1 MPNVAVPVAR
11 IQRWVENFTARH
23 GETLLAVDSGA
34 LTGAA
39 ADGSSFIAT
48 LPFEKT
54 YAGPADVDVFT
65 EAAAPPREWGL
76 LLVRKGGFAIA
87 RIKDGGIADHKVGRR
102 HVQGKTKA
110 GGWSQQRFAR
120 RRANQASAAYE
131 AAAEHAARILDGLAG
146 PLITGGDHGG
156 VDDVLGDRRLRALS
170 VAGPWLAVQDPNR
183 AVLDQAIEDA
193 QKVRIEVLNA
203 EN

>member
-1 MPNVAVPVAR
+1 MPNVAVPLAR
-11 IQRWVENFTARH
+11 IQRWVDNFAGRH
-23 GETLLAVDSGA
+23 GETRLAVDSGT

-39 ADGSSFIAT
+39 ADGSSFIAA

-54 YAGPADVDVFT
+54 YAGPAEVDAFV
-65 EAAAPPREWGL
+65 AASSAPREWGI
-76 LLVRKGGFAIA
+76 LLVRRGGFAIA
-87 RIKDGGIADHKVGRR
+87 RMSGAEIVEHKIGRR

-131 AAAEHAARILDGLAG
+131 AAAEHAARILHGLDG
-146 PLITGGDHGG
+146 PLVTGGDHGG
-156 VDDVLGDRRLRALS
+156 VDDVLSDRRLSSLRVS
-170 VAGPWLAVQDPNR
+170 GPWLAVHDPNR

-193 QKVRIEVLNA
+193 QKVHIEVLNA
-203 EN
+203 DG

>member
-11 IQRWVENFTARH
+11 IQRWVDNFAGRH
-23 GETLLAVDSGA
+23 GDTLLSVDSGA

-39 ADGSSFIAT
+39 EDGSSFIAT

-54 YAGPADVDVFT
+54 YVGPAEV
-65 EAAAPPREWGL
+65 EAFIAASSPPRDWGL

-87 RIKDGGIADHKVGRR
+87 RMSGGDVTDHKIGRR

-131 AAAEHAARILDGLAG
+131 AAAEHAARILEGLAG
-146 PLITGGDHGG
+146 PLVTGGDHSG
-156 VDDVLGDRRLRALS
+156 VDDVLGDRRLSALT
-170 VAGPWLAVQDPNR
+170 VTGPWLAVPDPNR

-193 QKVRIEVLNA
+193 QKVHIEVLNA
-203 EN
+203 DG

>member
-1 MPNVAVPVAR
+1 MPNVAVPLAR
-11 IQRWVENFTARH
+11 IQRWVDNFAGRH
-23 GETLLAVDSGA
+23 GETRLAVDSGT

-39 ADGSSFIAT
+39 ADGSSFIAA

-54 YAGPADVDVFT
+54 YAGPAEVDAFV
-65 EAAAPPREWGL
+65 AASSAPREWGI
-76 LLVRKGGFAIA
+76 LLVRRGGFAIA
-87 RIKDGGIADHKVGRR
+87 RMSGGEIVEHKIGRR

-131 AAAEHAARILDGLAG
+131 AAAEHAARILHGLDG
-146 PLITGGDHGG
+146 PLVTGGDHGG
-156 VDDVLGDRRLRALS
+156 VDDVLSDRRLSSLRVS
-170 VAGPWLAVQDPNR
+170 GPWLAVHDPNR

-193 QKVRIEVLNA
+193 QKVHIEVLNA
-203 EN
+203 DG

>member
-11 IQRWVENFTARH
+11 IQRWVDNFAARH
-23 GETLLAVDSGA
+23 GETRLAVDSGV

-39 ADGSSFIAT
+39 ADGSSFIAA
-48 LPFEKT
+48 LPFEKA
-54 YAGPADVDVFT
+54 YVGPAEV
-65 EAAAPPREWGL
+65 EAFIAASAAPSDWGL

-87 RIKDGGIADHKVGRR
+87 RMSGGEIADHKIGRR

-131 AAAEHAARILDGLAG
+131 AAAEHAARILEGLTG
-146 PLITGGDHGG
+146 PLVTGGDHGG
-156 VDDVLGDRRLRALS
+156 IADVLEDRRLRPLH
-170 VAGPWLAVQDPNR
+170 VTGPWLPVQDPNR
-183 AVLDQAIEDA
+183 AVLDQAVEDA
-193 QKVRIEVLNA
+193 QKVRIEVVNA
-203 EN
+203 DS

>member
-1 MPNVAVPVAR
+1 MPNVAVPLAR
-11 IQRWVENFTARH
+11 IQRWVDNFAGRH
-23 GETLLAVDSGA
+23 GETRLAVDSGT

-39 ADGSSFIAT
+39 ADGSSFIAA

-54 YAGPADVDVFT
+54 YAGPAEVDAFV
-65 EAAAPPREWGL
+65 AASSAPREWGI

-87 RIKDGGIADHKVGRR
+87 RMSGAEIVEHKIGRR

-131 AAAEHAARILDGLAG
+131 AAAEHAARILHGLDG
-146 PLITGGDHGG
+146 PLVTGGDHGG
-156 VDDVLGDRRLRALS
+156 VDDVLSDRRLSSLRVS
-170 VAGPWLAVQDPNR
+170 GPWLAVHDPNR

-193 QKVRIEVLNA
+193 QKVHIEVLNA
-203 EN
+203 DG

>member
-1 MPNVAVPVAR
+1 MPDVAVPLAR
-11 IQRWVENFTARH
+11 IQRWVDNFAQRH
-23 GETLLAVDSGA
+23 GETSLAIDSGA

-39 ADGSSFIAT
+39 VDGSSFVAA

-54 YAGPADVDVFT
+54 YAGPAEVEAFV
-65 EAAAPPREWGL
+65 AAAVPPPDWGV

-87 RIKDGGIADHKVGRR
+87 RMHGTAMTDHKIGRR

-131 AAAEHAARILDGLAG
+131 AAAEHAARILAGLRG

-156 VDDVLGDRRLRALS
+156 VDDVLTDRRLQS
-170 VAGPWLAVQDPNR
+170 MQVVGPWLAVQDPIR
-183 AVLDQAIEDA
+183 AVLDQAVEEA
-193 QKVRIEVLNA
+193 QKVRIEVVNA
-203 EN
+203 DG

>member
-11 IQRWVENFTARH
+11 IQRWVENFAARH
-23 GETLLAVDSGA
+23 GETRLGVDSGA

-39 ADGSSFIAT
+39 ADGSSFIAA

-54 YAGPADVDVFT
+54 YAGAADV
-65 EAAAPPREWGL
+65 EAFIAASAPPRDWGL

-87 RIKDGGIADHKVGRR
+87 RMSGGEIADHKIGRR

-131 AAAEHAARILDGLAG
+131 AAAEHAARILDGLRG
-146 PLITGGDHGG
+146 PLVTGGTMAVSTTCSRTGG
-156 VDDVLGDRRLRALS
+156 WRRSR
-170 VAGPWLAVQDPNR
+170 
-183 AVLDQAIEDA
+183 
-193 QKVRIEVLNA
+193 
-203 EN
+203 